1 MARALGKQV
10 CPRTQQNRCLSV
22 AVRSASM
29 QEEAAM
35 DDRLMKMEVKIA
47 YMEETITT
55 LDSVVTEQNTE
66 IANLKNRLSL
76 MEKRFSELIDD
87 SLPAGEKPPHY

>member
-1 MARALGKQV
+1 VLACR
-10 CPRTQQNRCLSV
+10 
-22 AVRSASM
+22 
-29 QEEAAM
+29 EEAVM

-47 YMEETITT
+47 YMEETIAT

>member
-1 MARALGKQV
+1 MLRALGKQIYT
-10 CPRTQQNRCLSV
+10 RTQQNSRLSV

-47 YMEETITT
+47 YMEETIAT